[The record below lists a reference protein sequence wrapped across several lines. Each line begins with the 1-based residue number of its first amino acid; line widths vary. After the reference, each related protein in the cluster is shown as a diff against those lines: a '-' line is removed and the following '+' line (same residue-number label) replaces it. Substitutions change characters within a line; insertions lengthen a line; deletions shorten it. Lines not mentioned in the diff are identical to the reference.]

1 MSWQRTVR
9 IGLFLIALFVVAC
22 GDPEPDSVRE
32 GPNSITHGDVDDL
45 PPFTGAVVVNDANLA
60 VEHWGDDPYEL
71 GTGDDAPVLEG
82 DILTL
87 TLSYSGGC
95 ARHDFTL
102 VTAGYFLE
110 SNPVQ
115 LNLHLVHDAHEDPC
129 EAYPTEQYEFDLAP
143 LRMLYQ
149 DAYRR
154 DEGVIILRLHGPAP
168 SRRFP
173 NQGFAFPVSYAFE

>member
-1 MSWQRTVR
+1 MSWQQIVR
-9 IGLFLIALFVVAC
+9 LSLCLITLVAAAC
-22 GDPEPDSVRE
+22 GDQEPDTVRE
-32 GPNSITHGDVDDL
+32 GPDSITRDDVDDL
-45 PPFTGAVVVNDANLA
+45 PLTGAVVVNDANVA
-60 VEHWGDDPYEL
+60 VDHWGDDPYTLESD
-71 GTGDDAPVLEG
+71 DDAPVLEG

-168 SRRFP
+168 SRRFS
-173 NQGFAFPVSYAFE
+173 NQGFAFPVTYAFE